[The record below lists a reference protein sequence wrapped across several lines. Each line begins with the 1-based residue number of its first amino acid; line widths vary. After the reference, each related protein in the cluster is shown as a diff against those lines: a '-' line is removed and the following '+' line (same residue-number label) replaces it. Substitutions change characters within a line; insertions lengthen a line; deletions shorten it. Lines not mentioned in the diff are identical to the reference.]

1 MIRHSEL
8 GPPSFST
15 SKKLYRFIKSNEINF
30 AGYLPGKIYG
40 RLTCAS
46 GKQMKHMNRVF
57 FKDVTEAEANGYRP
71 CRNCMYKE
79 YQEWKNR
86 QKL

>member
-1 MIRHSEL
+1 M
-8 GPPSFST
+8 
-15 SKKLYRFIKSNEINF
+15 
-30 AGYLPGKIYG
+30 PGKIYG